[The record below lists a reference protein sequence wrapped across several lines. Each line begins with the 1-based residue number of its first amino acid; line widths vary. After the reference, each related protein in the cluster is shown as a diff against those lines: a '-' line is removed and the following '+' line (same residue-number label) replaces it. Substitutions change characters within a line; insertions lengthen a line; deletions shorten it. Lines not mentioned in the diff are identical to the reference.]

1 MTADAAIAVK
11 KLCKSYR
18 EVKAVDGLELNV
30 QRGEFFGFLGPNG
43 AGKTT
48 TIRML
53 AGLIPPDQGEIAI
66 GGFGAGEREKISR
79 LIGVVPE
86 SRGFYDWMTAYE
98 YLSFFASL
106 YGLRSSRGADPV
118 PALLDQVG
126 LKDRQHSA
134 IGTYSRGM
142 RQRLGLA
149 RALLNNPQILL
160 LDEPTLGL
168 DPQGQEDIQNLLRAL
183 NRSGVTIFLSSH
195 LLHEVSDLCSRIA
208 IIAKGRLVVQGTLR
222 DLQQKAD
229 LKEAYAIKIQG
240 TLTTIPRGE
249 FASRITREEQTAE
262 VGEFV
267 FEGDLAGANA
277 LIDRLRQQGIPVLE
291 FRPDRDN
298 LTEIFL
304 SLTQARSD
312 G

>member
-1 MTADAAIAVK
+1 MADAAIAVK
-11 KLCKSYR
+11 KLCKSYG

-30 QRGEFFGFLGPNG
+30 QKGEFFGFLGPNG

-53 AGLIPPDQGEIAI
+53 AGLIPPDRGEIAI
-66 GGFGAGEREKISR
+66 GGFGAREREKISR

-86 SRGFYDWMTAYE
+86 SRGFYDWMTANE

-106 YGLRSSRGADPV
+106 YGLRSSRGANPV

-126 LKDRQHSA
+126 LKGRQHSA

-149 RALLNNPQILL
+149 RALLNSPQILL

-229 LKEAYAIKIQG
+229 LKEAYAIKIRG
-240 TLTTIPRGE
+240 ALADIPRGE
-249 FASRITREEQTAE
+249 FASRITREEQAME

-277 LIDRLRQQGIPVLE
+277 LIDRMHQQGIPVLE

-304 SLTQARSD
+304 SLTQAGSD